1 MTPPLAVLG
10 IDVSVPGAPSFRAL
24 MDALVA
30 GRTNTRAFPAGR
42 LADASLATSPEDH
55 YEGGYFE
62 AIDAFDHRYFK
73 ISARVAASMDPFQ
86 RWCLLS
92 SVRAVEDAGLTGAL
106 KGLRVGVYAS
116 CNGLQQRMYADLQR
130 AHGSSPDLMATLHSG
145 IAARI
150 SHHLDLHGP
159 AVMVDTACSS
169 SLYAVALASS
179 ELAAGRID
187 VAVVTAANL
196 YLDPGVRGSAAV
208 NVVSERSRTRAFDK
222 AADGASM
229 GEGVVTLVLRRAPEA
244 GAPAAGGAAASG
256 GAAAGAAGVGGAAY
270 GYLHGWAVGQ
280 DGRTATMASPNPA
293 PQRDVVDDAWT
304 GLDPQRLGL
313 LVSHGTGTAVGDA
326 VEIEALSGTR
336 TLSSVARSSV
346 ALVAPKVN
354 VGHLDAASG
363 LLSLAVALGSVST
376 GVVPPHAAFVSPADG
391 IDLATSPFYVPT
403 EAEPL
408 PGSALA
414 GISSFGM
421 SGTHAHVV
429 VGGGSRRPG
438 PPAQLPLT
446 LERYWYPVEGN
457 TFAKPTTRPHT
468 ALGVRSAI
476 FPVETFRDW
485 EIAEHR
491 VGGTPLMV
499 GTSIFEILS
508 RLLDGSPLDL
518 ASHDVV
524 DLTILRPLTATHP
537 RLEILAAVS
546 QDSLAGEISARE
558 GDGEW
563 SPWVRFKLAP
573 TDWLEPLTPAVPTA
587 DGLVSVPVTT
597 LVGDDA
603 SVSVSTRWS
612 VVTTLHCEED
622 RTRGVLALA
631 PPRAHAGEFAD
642 YHFYPPLVDAALNG
656 MNDLM
661 GGGEI
666 LLPWLCDRIRHHGS
680 ALTGT
685 EFITHIVQRDL
696 TRDERGNVIL
706 TLDVDV
712 WDDRGQCVLSVRG
725 YRVKNRVGE
734 RAAVVDFHRVGFD
747 HEPEVRSGAVP
758 TIGVVVLDGGD
769 ASAWAGPGR
778 ALSTAAG
785 VLATADPLPGVG
797 EVVLV
802 GGGSIGDIA
811 DECFDLG
818 RLLLHLH
825 SNSSARLVTLLEPG
839 AYAEG
844 SPSAARARAR
854 AATAYSLRAE
864 FRFDV
869 AVVDGPAEP
878 ASIDALAAYDLDGI
892 HVLREGR
899 LWAGRFRQI
908 TAPSGGWADGHE
920 ATVLVVG
927 ASSGIGRAYAEWL
940 AARHPRLR
948 VVGCGRRPV
957 ADAVGFRYAIADVT
971 SLADLTRLA
980 ADIPAP
986 DHIVCFA
993 GEAASGLF
1001 VTKTRASFTERMA
1014 SKVQGPANL
1023 AAAFPDCPDIV
1034 LMSSVAGYIGAMGQ
1048 AEYSAAN
1055 AYLSGLAESA
1065 DPATAGRF
1073 RCLSLSGW
1081 SEVGMARDL
1090 SDEMF
1095 VKTGPK
1101 EGLPLLHGFVT
1112 SDRRCASMFRLR
1124 DGGQGYTPLF
1134 AVDARRPESA
1144 RPASAR
1150 PASARPASARPETR
1164 RSDTR
1169 RPGRRLEPGSAG
1181 EHTAYGTGGIADAT
1195 GAATPAPPRDLARI
1209 RAAVLGAWE
1218 SVLGPD
1224 DYDPDVTFFEYGG
1237 DSVSVVTLGD
1247 ELARVFPDVFDV
1259 TTLFS
1264 CSTVNDQTRWVE
1276 QSQARADTACD
1287 QAIDIAAIQQ
1297 LLHANGGS
1305 R

>member
-10 IDVSVPGAPSFRAL
+10 IDVAIPGAGSFHAL
-24 MDALVA
+24 MEALVA
-30 GRTNTRAFPAGR
+30 GRINTRSFPASR

-62 AIDAFDHRYFK
+62 AIDAFDHRYFR

-106 KGLRVGVYAS
+106 GGLRVGVYAS
-116 CNGLQQRMYADLQR
+116 CNGLQQRLYADLQR
-130 AHGSSPDLMATLHSG
+130 AHGGAPDLMATLHSG

-169 SLYAVALASS
+169 SLYAAALASG

-187 VAVVTAANL
+187 VALVTAANL

-229 GEGVVTLVLRRAPEA
+229 GEGVVTMVLRRAA
-244 GAPAAGGAAASG
+244 DAGGS
-256 GAAAGAAGVGGAAY
+256 AY
-270 GYLHGWAVGQ
+270 GYIHGWAVGQ

-293 PQRDVVDDAWT
+293 AQRDVVDDAWR
-304 GLDPQRLGL
+304 GLDPSRLEL
-313 LVSHGTGTAVGDA
+313 LVSHGTGTEVGDA

-336 TLSSVARSSV
+336 TLSGVARSSV

-363 LLSLAVALGSVST
+363 LLSLAVAVGAVST
-376 GVVPPHAAFVSPADG
+376 RVVPPHAAFVSPAEG

-403 EAEPL
+403 DAEPL
-408 PGSALA
+408 SGAALA
-414 GISSFGM
+414 GVSSFGM
-421 SGTHAHVV
+421 TGTHAHLV
-429 VGGGSRRPG
+429 VGGGSRGPG
-438 PPAQLPLT
+438 PAATLPLT

-457 TFAKPTTRPHT
+457 TFAKPATRPHT
-468 ALGVRSAI
+468 ALGVRSAV
-476 FPVETFRDW
+476 FPVETYRDW

-491 VGGTPLMV
+491 VGGIPLMV
-499 GTSIFEILS
+499 GTSVLEILA
-508 RLLDGSPLDL
+508 RLLEGSPLDL
-518 ASHDVV
+518 VAHDVV

-546 QDSLAGEISARE
+546 DATLAGEISARE

-563 SPWVRFKLAP
+563 TPWVRFTLAP
-573 TDWLEPLTPAVPTA
+573 TEWIEPLTSAPPSV
-587 DGLVSVPVTT
+587 DGLTAVPVTT

-603 SVSVSTRWS
+603 TVSVSTRWS
-612 VVTTLHCEED
+612 VVTSLHCEPD
-622 RTRGVLALA
+622 RTRGVLTLA

-661 GGGEI
+661 GGGEV
-666 LLPWLCDRIRHHGS
+666 LLPWLCDRIRYHGS
-680 ALTGT
+680 SLSGT
-685 EFITHIVQRDL
+685 EFVTHIVQRDL

-706 TLDVDV
+706 TLDVDL

-758 TIGVVVLDGGD
+758 TVGVVVLDGDD
-769 ASAWAGPGR
+769 ASRWAGPGR
-778 ALSTAAG
+778 ALITDG
-785 VLATADPLPGVG
+785 ELLATTDVADSPLAGVG

-802 GGGSIGDIA
+802 GGASHGDIA
-811 DECFDLG
+811 GECYDLG

-825 SNSSARLVTLLEPG
+825 THTPVRLVTLLEPG
-839 AYAEG
+839 AYAAD
-844 SPSAARARAR
+844 SPAAARARAR

-869 AVVDGPAEP
+869 AVVDGPGEP
-878 ASIDALAAYDLDGI
+878 DTLGALAAYDLNGIAVLRDGI
-892 HVLREGR
+892 LREGR
-899 LWAGRFRQI
+899 FQRITLPPAGWSRDR
-908 TAPSGGWADGHE
+908 DG
-920 ATVLVVG
+920 TVLVVG

-940 AARHPRLR
+940 AAAHPRLR

-957 ADAVGFRYAIADVT
+957 TDAVGFRYETADVT
-971 SLADLTRLA
+971 SVPDLERLA
-980 ADIPAP
+980 RAVPDP

-1001 VTKTRASFTERMA
+1001 VTKSRATFVERMA
-1014 SKVQGPANL
+1014 SKVLGPANL
-1023 AAAFPDCPDIV
+1023 AAAFPGCPDIV

-1055 AYLSGLAESA
+1055 AYLSGLAEST

-1095 VKTGPK
+1095 VKTGPT
-1101 EGLPLLHGFVT
+1101 EGLPLLHAFVA
-1112 SDRRCASMFRLR
+1112 SGQRCASMFRLR
-1124 DGGQGYTPLF
+1124 EGGHGYSPLF
-1134 AVDARRPESA
+1134 ADCRQPDSRHPDSRHRDSRRPDAHHPDAAHPDARHRAPLPA
-1144 RPASAR
+1144 RPR
-1150 PASARPASARPETR
+1150 P
-1164 RSDTR
+1164 
-1169 RPGRRLEPGSAG
+1169 
-1181 EHTAYGTGGIADAT
+1181 
-1195 GAATPAPPRDLARI
+1195 ATPASPPPGGDSAAGAGPPREIARI

-1218 SVLGPD
+1218 RVLGPD
-1224 DYDPDVTFFEYGG
+1224 DYDPDISFFEYGG

-1247 ELARVFPDVFDV
+1247 ELSRVFPDIFDV

-1264 CSTVNDQTRWVE
+1264 CSTVNDQTRWVD
-1276 QSQARADTACD
+1276 QSQARRDTTCD
-1287 QAIDIAAIQQ
+1287 QATDIAAIQQ
-1297 LLHANGGS
+1297 LLNANGGS

>member
-10 IDVSVPGAPSFRAL
+10 IDVSVPGAPSFHAL
-24 MDALVA
+24 MEALVA
-30 GRTNTRAFPAGR
+30 GRTNTRSFPAAR
-42 LADASLATSPEDH
+42 LTDASLATSPEDH

-106 KGLRVGVYAS
+106 AGVRVGVYAS

-130 AHGSSPDLMATLHSG
+130 AHGSAPDLMATLHSG

-169 SLYAVALASS
+169 SLYAAALAAS

-187 VAVVTAANL
+187 VALVTAANL

-229 GEGVVTLVLRRAPEA
+229 GEGVVTMVLRRAQD
-244 GAPAAGGAAASG
+244 AGGPGRG
-256 GAAAGAAGVGGAAY
+256 GSAY
-270 GYLHGWAVGQ
+270 GYVHGWAVGQ

-293 PQRDVVDDAWT
+293 AQRDVVDDAWF
-304 GLDPQRLGL
+304 GLDPHRLGL

-336 TLSSVARSSV
+336 TLSAVARSSV

-421 SGTHAHVV
+421 TGTHAHVV

-438 PPAQLPLT
+438 PPAELPLT
-446 LERYWYPVEGN
+446 LDRYWYPVEGN
-457 TFAKPTTRPHT
+457 TFAKPATRPHT

-476 FPVETFRDW
+476 FPVETHRDW

-491 VGGTPLMV
+491 VGGVPLMV
-499 GTSIFEILS
+499 GTSVFEILS

-518 ASHDVV
+518 VSHDVV

-546 QDSLAGEISARE
+546 HDSLAGEVSARE

-563 SPWVRFKLAP
+563 IPWVRFKLAP
-573 TDWLEPLTPAVPTA
+573 TEWLEPLTDAAPAV
-587 DGLVSVPVTT
+587 DGLADIPVTT

-622 RTRGVLALA
+622 RTRGILALA

-666 LLPWLCDRIRHHGS
+666 LLPWLCDRIRYHAS
-680 ALTGT
+680 ELTGT
-685 EFITHIVQRDL
+685 EFTTHIVQRDL
-696 TRDERGNVIL
+696 TQDERGNVIL
-706 TLDVDV
+706 TLDVDL
-712 WDDRGQCVLSVRG
+712 WDQRGQCVLSVRG

-747 HEPEVRSGAVP
+747 HEPEVRSGAAP
-758 TIGVVVLDGGD
+758 TLGVVVLDGVD
-769 ASAWAGPGR
+769 ASTWAGPGR
-778 ALSTAAG
+778 ALTTAAD
-785 VLATADPLPGVG
+785 VLATTDPLPGVG

-802 GGGSIGDIA
+802 GGGSGADIGD
-811 DECFDLG
+811 ECYDIG

-825 SNSSARLVTLLEPG
+825 SHSPVRLVTLLEPG
-839 AYAEG
+839 AYAED
-844 SPSAARARAR
+844 SPGAARARAR

-892 HVLREGR
+892 HVLRDGR
-899 LWAGRFRQI
+899 LRAGRFRPI
-908 TAPSGGWADGHE
+908 PLPSGQWADDHE
-920 ATVLVVG
+920 ATVLVAG

-948 VVGCGRRPV
+948 VIGCGRRPV
-957 ADAVGFRYAIADVT
+957 TDAVGFRYAIADVT
-971 SLADLTRLA
+971 ALTDLTRLA
-980 ADIPAP
+980 ADIPTP

-1001 VTKTRASFTERMA
+1001 VTKTRSTFTERMA

-1065 DPATAGRF
+1065 DPATTGRF

-1095 VKTGPK
+1095 LKTGPK

-1112 SDRRCASMFRLR
+1112 SGQRCASMFRLR
-1124 DGGQGYTPLF
+1124 DGGQGYSPLF
-1134 AVDARRPESA
+1134 AAEPRRPAARRPAHPSPRPA
-1144 RPASAR
+1144 NRPASHS
-1150 PASARPASARPETR
+1150 ASRTATR
-1164 RSDTR
+1164 
-1169 RPGRRLEPGSAG
+1169 GS
-1181 EHTAYGTGGIADAT
+1181 
-1195 GAATPAPPRDLARI
+1195 GAAPAAPGTAPVTPAAAPPRETARI
-1209 RAAVLGAWE
+1209 RAAILGAWE

-1224 DYDPDVTFFEYGG
+1224 DYNPDVTFFEYGG

-1276 QSQARADTACD
+1276 QSQASADTACD